1 MGKVL
6 PHLFQNFGFCL
17 CQGQDEANVLAHHL
31 KMGVIYPCHR
41 SPYSRPTCLSAA
53 GRPWDIR

>member
-6 PHLFQNFGFCL
+6 PHLFQNIEFGFMSL
-17 CQGQDEANVLAHHL
+17 QSHDEANVLAHRL

-41 SPYSRPTCLSAA
+41 SPCSRPTCL
-53 GRPWDIR
+53 